1 MSTAKDP
8 GLKPITVTVQTAR
21 DLLGVGNTLIW
32 AMIKDGRIR
41 TVNIVDGGSYSILPS
56 RQSLRQR
63 PPEKPDP
70 RGACASRVG
79 SMCRFPADACFSTF
93 GSMR

>member
-41 TVNIVDGGSYSILPS
+41 TVNIGRRRLVLYS
-56 RQSLRQR
+56 SLKAIT
-63 PPEKPDP
+63 EAK
-70 RGACASRVG
+70 AA
-79 SMCRFPADACFSTF
+79 
-93 GSMR
+93 

>member
-21 DLLGVGNTLIW
+21 DLLGVRNTLIW

-41 TVNIVDGGSYSILPS
+41 TVNIGRRRLVLYS
-56 RQSLRQR
+56 SL
-63 PPEKPDP
+63 EAITEAK
-70 RGACASRVG
+70 AA
-79 SMCRFPADACFSTF
+79 
-93 GSMR
+93 